1 MTTLR
6 EAAQKALEA
15 LEDMLGWESLAPQSV
30 QASSKQSLQRL
41 REALAEPEQE
51 PVAWECKAGGLKPL
65 TQAQYDNQTD
75 NIKRHYSRIPHR
87 KWQGLTDYE
96 INNFDLPESGTVTIR
111 KFVQI
116 IEAKLK
122 EKNT

>member
-6 EAAQKALEA
+6 EAAQQALEA
-15 LEDMLGWESLAPQSV
+15 LEDMLGWGSLAPQSV

-41 REALAEPEQE
+41 REALAQPEPE

>member
-1 MTTLR
+1 MTYR
-6 EAAQKALEA
+6 ELMQQVYQYLTGEAVRNKTTDKHIAELISEWLAQ
-15 LEDMLGWESLAPQSV
+15 
-30 QASSKQSLQRL
+30 
-41 REALAEPEQE
+41 PEQE